1 MGVVNVY
8 LEKTTP
14 KYWNAT
20 GSIKVNK
27 LKNVSSALGD
37 HGDTENEQ
45 GYTQANCELTAYR
58 PVRVTYFNFNTR
70 IKLICN
76 LRVSGYMSTMPVTRL
91 STMQNSLSMPITTSM
106 KKKMTA
112 QTLPPVILRTTSG

>member
-27 LKNVSSALGD
+27 LKNISPALGD

-58 PVRVTYFNFNTR
+58 PARLH
-70 IKLICN
+70 ILI
-76 LRVSGYMSTMPVTRL
+76 LT
-91 STMQNSLSMPITTSM
+91 IE
-106 KKKMTA
+106 
-112 QTLPPVILRTTSG
+112 